1 MVLYQLVDHF
11 FLLSPL
17 NLGRISSKYQK
28 KKGKIMFISKK
39 YYIVSNL
46 MSTAVVIFT

>member
-17 NLGRISSKYQK
+17 NLGRISSIYK